1 MYTLTSV
8 STALTKVSNSRSR
21 TVHLKKK
28 KLRQK
33 IFTVTGNVN
42 KLTAITYPQNDPIGQ
57 YCCLSLHLI
66 GQQSSEGLSY
76 SLSFDWPK
84 TYDRLS
90 SHWSILGR
98 IPEALQTVIGS
109 FADVTTRNK
118 LA

>member
-1 MYTLTSV
+1 M
-8 STALTKVSNSRSR
+8 
-21 TVHLKKK
+21 KKK

-66 GQQSSEGLSY
+66 GQQSSAGLSY